1 MRKNQTKEE
10 EERAARRREA
20 AAKGVHTRRTNAM
33 NKKMNAILETMPE
46 DQRFIAKELAD
57 NFVFLSVRITELRE
71 ALLKQPSVIS
81 YDNGGGQTG
90 FRENPNIS
98 VYNKLVTRHADLCMK
113 LAKLLPEAAD
123 DAKDE
128 LEAFIGL

>member
-1 MRKNQTKEE
+1 MRKNPTKE

>member
-1 MRKNQTKEE
+1 MSHEMTAEQLKKQKRKES
-10 EERAARRREA
+10 
-20 AAKGVHTRRTNAM
+20 AAKGVRTRRTNELK
-33 NKKMNAILETMPE
+33 KKMAAILESLPE

>member
-1 MRKNQTKEE
+1 MRKNQTKE

-57 NFVFLSVRITELRE
+57 NFVRMTELRE

>member
-1 MRKNQTKEE
+1 MSHEMTAEQLKRQKRK
-10 EERAARRREA
+10 EA
-20 AAKGVHTRRTNAM
+20 AAKGVRTRRTNELK
-33 NKKMNAILETMPE
+33 KKMAAILEALPE

>member
-1 MRKNQTKEE
+1 MRKNQTKE

-33 NKKMNAILETMPE
+33 NKNMNAILETMPE

>member
-1 MRKNQTKEE
+1 MKE

-57 NFVFLSVRITELRE
+57 NIVFLSVRITELRE
-71 ALLKQPSVIS
+71 AQLKHPSVIS

>member
-1 MRKNQTKEE
+1 MKE

>member
-1 MRKNQTKEE
+1 M
-10 EERAARRREA
+10 AARRREA

>member
-1 MRKNQTKEE
+1 MRKNQTKE

-113 LAKLLPEAAD
+113 LAKLLPEEAD

>member
-1 MRKNQTKEE
+1 MRKNQTKE

-57 NFVFLSVRITELRE
+57 NFVFLSVLRE

>member
-1 MRKNQTKEE
+1 MRNAATKEE
-10 EERAARRREA
+10 EKAARRRAA
-20 AAKGVHTRRTNAM
+20 AAKGVHTRRTNEM
-33 NKKMNAILETMPE
+33 NKKMRAILETMPE

-57 NFVFLSVRITELRE
+57 NFVFLSVRIKELRE
-71 ALLKQPSVIS
+71 ALSKQPSVIS

-113 LAKLLPEAAD
+113 LSKLLPESAD
-123 DAKDE
+123 EAKDE

>member
-10 EERAARRREA
+10 ERAARRQA

>member
-1 MRKNQTKEE
+1 M
-10 EERAARRREA
+10 
-20 AAKGVHTRRTNAM
+20 
-33 NKKMNAILETMPE
+33 
-46 DQRFIAKELAD
+46 
-57 NFVFLSVRITELRE
+57 FLSVRITELRE

>member
-1 MRKNQTKEE
+1 MRKNQTKE

-20 AAKGVHTRRTNAM
+20 AAKGVHTRRTTAM

>member
-1 MRKNQTKEE
+1 MRKNQTKE

-20 AAKGVHTRRTNAM
+20 AAKGVHTHRTNAM

>member
-1 MRKNQTKEE
+1 MRKNQTKE

-81 YDNGGGQTG
+81 YDNG
-90 FRENPNIS
+90 RENPNIS